1 MITFLYFKNGLKK
14 EDLYFLQHP
23 TGDSSSKKV
32 LRFFSEAWVENNIIK
47 GTIEKTLE
55 NVSQLAVK
63 NHFEV
68 RYETVD
74 ISSLTNG
81 ANQVLCFFN
90 DLDRSPTFSMY
101 DSFHLQWNKWLYG
114 LLVMMI
120 SGNIFWYDWTTV
132 QLIAMPIMISCIF
145 ILIRLNKCKLN

>member
-1 MITFLYFKNGLKK
+1 MIVIFFTLVPYVWNDNVAIFSDKKGLKK

-32 LRFFSEAWVENNIIK
+32 LRFFSEAWVENNITK

-68 RYETVD
+68 RYETID

-101 DSFHLQWNKWLYG
+101 DSFHLQ
-114 LLVMMI
+114 
-120 SGNIFWYDWTTV
+120 
-132 QLIAMPIMISCIF
+132 
-145 ILIRLNKCKLN
+145 